1 MKFYYDKDIDY
12 VEVFF
17 KQTPNYGVEISEE
30 VVQFRSENDDTVVG
44 YSFENASE
52 SVKESELLTEE
63 VKVEFKRFLEKGG

>member
-30 VVQFRSENDDTVVG
+30 VVQFRSESDDTVVG
-44 YSFENASE
+44 YSFENASL
-52 SVKESELLTEE
+52 SVKESELLAET
-63 VKVEFKRFLEKGG
+63 VKEEFKRFLEKGG